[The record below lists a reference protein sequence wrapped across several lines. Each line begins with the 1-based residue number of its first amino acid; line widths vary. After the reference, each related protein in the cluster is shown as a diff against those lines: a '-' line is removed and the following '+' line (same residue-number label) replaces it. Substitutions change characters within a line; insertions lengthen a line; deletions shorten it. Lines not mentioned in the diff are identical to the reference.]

1 MSIKLSRS
9 ESAIDVSDVEVLENQ
24 ISTHFP
30 DSFKQFFMTHNGGV
44 PDRDWWDGDEENEA
58 IRLKRF
64 KAIARSDAQDA
75 SDTKYLGGCYKAMT
89 GRKVI
94 PATLLPFA
102 IDDGGN
108 FFCLD
113 LVDGG
118 VCFYAADCFDSDLT
132 ITENQLNAYRWLAQ
146 TFDAFVS
153 GLKYASDV
161 DF

>member
-9 ESAIDVSDVEVLENQ
+9 ESAIEVSDVEVLESQ
-24 ISTHFP
+24 VSTHLP
-30 DSFKQFFMTHNGGV
+30 DSFKQFFLKHNGGV
-44 PDRDWWDGDEENEA
+44 PDRDWWDGDDENEA

-75 SDTKYLGGCYKAMT
+75 SDTKYLGGCYMAMT

-118 VCFYAADCFDSDLT
+118 VCFYATDSFDSDLT
-132 ITENQLNAYRWLAQ
+132 ITENQLNAYRWLAE

-153 GLKYASDV
+153 GLKHESDV